1 MPVIDV
7 WVCCVRVGVWLVR
20 LTPTAHVHVRSHKEV
35 SKEDLLEFVDDADG
49 GAAGGGG
56 AAPGAKA
63 ATDRGGQRGG
73 DETISVGTAV
83 KAR

>member
-1 MPVIDV
+1 MPVIDFC
-7 WVCCVRVGVWLVR
+7 VCCVRVGVWVVR
-20 LTPTAHVHVRSHKEV
+20 LTRAHAHVRRHKEV
-35 SKEDLLEFVDDADG
+35 SKEDLLEFVDDAGG